1 MTRFVNQD
9 AAQKRGCFNLEWQSS
24 IAGKGSNYAVF
35 CVLQINSKYI
45 DVIPGNLLDFVI
57 GVGLF
62 EGAKKLFLFHCTFH
76 IIYKSL
82 LSLILI
88 IDTLS
93 TSPPEPRGRVMDF
106 TKSDEFSEKFQTAFD
121 PTSFSENHACKFSLK
136 NSVKIPV
143 LRSKICNTSF

>member
-93 TSPPEPRGRVMDF
+93 TSPPEPRGRVTDV
-106 TKSDEFSEKFQTAFD
+106 TKSDEFSVKFQTAFD
-121 PTSFSENHACKFSLK
+121 PTSFLENHIANVFRKASK
-136 NSVKIPV
+136 KSPV
-143 LRSKICNTSF
+143 LKSKIC